1 MSSQFFISKR
11 TYNKYAHLCYQQE
24 LIEKAYDFFDCR
36 IIRNV
41 LTCTGSIQPDN
52 CNSIYKVK
60 IECVAGLEPKTTIL
74 SPYIEPSVKI
84 HMYKDH
90 SLCLHYPPDMKWGVQ
105 TMIYMYTI
113 PWISEW
119 IIFYE
124 LYLVNGGKWLGRE
137 SPTHITERDKN
148 KNTDTD

>member
-1 MSSQFFISKR
+1 MSSRYFNTKR

-24 LIEKAYDFFDCR
+24 LIEKAYDFLDCC

-41 LTCTGSIQPDN
+41 LICTGRIKPDN
-52 CNSIYKVK
+52 CVGTYKLK

-74 SPYIEPSVKI
+74 SPEIKPSVKI

-90 SLCLHYPPDMKWGVQ
+90 SLCLHYPPDMKWGLQ
-105 TMIYMYTI
+105 TMIYKYTI

-124 LYLVNGGKWLGRE
+124 LYLINGGEWLGRE
-137 SPTHITERDKN
+137 SPTHITESDKN
-148 KNTDTD
+148 INTDTY

>member
-1 MSSQFFISKR
+1 MGSLFFSTKR
-11 TYNKYAHLCYQQE
+11 TYNKYSHLCYQQE
-24 LIEKAYDFFDCR
+24 LIEKEYDFLDCR

-41 LTCTGSIQPDN
+41 LTCTGSIKPDN
-52 CNSIYKVK
+52 CKGTYKVK
-60 IECVAGLEPKTTIL
+60 IECVAGFEPKTTIL
-74 SPYIEPSVKI
+74 SPEIEPSEKI

-105 TMIYMYTI
+105 TMIYQYTI